1 MGQKKAA
8 IRLPSELPS
17 FEASTTSVIQQ
28 ELDHYIQERRMENG
42 LPPASAH
49 DLVGMCISGGGVRA
63 ATLGLGML
71 QSFIRANRLRT
82 IDYLSTVS
90 GGGFIGSCLSSL
102 LSEEAPWVDKQKT
115 IPNVNHRFSPEVLGL
130 DAATSPF
137 IPKEEDLNYQKA
149 ASSKLNA
156 QLQLRHL
163 RQHGAYLTPRTGLF
177 TWDVRRALG
186 ALSGGM
192 VVNFTIYFLLVAAAV
207 LVHHVL
213 LGWLSLDQFLDQ
225 IRSFAANVG
234 EGQLLLVRTAYWTA
248 GWEVLR
254 STTGLI
260 WLFGSLGVVAG
271 LIFLR
276 WLRHFPQQIARQLAD
291 ERRYDG
297 REEGKLH
304 QRPGMVPLEIQQTR
318 FFRRVLSVVAYFGG
332 PLLAYSVVGYGMNS
346 GWMKGSEYFIF
357 LVLPFFFNLGMFA
370 IVHLM
375 VTFHFINRRKEQV
388 SGRFYRDL
396 FYGVQ
401 GSVLI
406 GLVLTALFPLGIT
419 LLFSQYT
426 LLSKLLAVAFG
437 IVVVLKISTSAL
449 SRWSYVAL
457 FLKSLHG
464 LLLNWSVVLFI
475 GLSFALLSGI
485 LFQMECLWAS
495 FLGIMRWEASSF
507 LLIGILLFLVVIG
520 FLANNNDIS
529 LHYFFRDRLS
539 EAYLRTNGYV
549 VQEQK
554 EGHGTALKDLVDI
567 NFRNHDNLL
576 LQSIGDG
583 NNRGPYPILIS
594 AINLQAA
601 AGRKRQRSDH
611 FIFSKFYIGSDTTGY
626 YRTDRYNGGQT
637 RLSTAMTISAAA
649 VSGGMGLF
657 GFAASHFYMTLLNLR
672 TGYWVYNPAFL
683 KVKEEKRM
691 ERQVVKRSEDVLA
704 SSMWMKLTFPF
715 QQTRRYLQR
724 RWASSTFWLGYLAA
738 EFLGRLTAEQKLV
751 YLSDGGHTGD
761 NLGLIPLIQ
770 RKCQVIYLADFEE
783 DESYTFSSFSQAVKQ
798 AEANYGTRIRIDL
811 SPLVPSNR
819 KSKGPKTS
827 VSSAVLGEVEYPDG
841 AKGILVYM
849 KSAIRWAEHE
859 RESDFPA
866 SDRPPVLSANYFQTN
881 PLFPHQPTAD
891 QYFNEVQFEAY
902 RLLGEDIGEQA
913 LRLSNRAGVNSAS

>member
-1 MGQKKAA
+1 MGQKEEA
-8 IRLPSELPS
+8 IRLPAELPS

-28 ELDHYIQERRMENG
+28 ELDHYLQARRAANG
-42 LPPASAH
+42 LPPAAAH
-49 DLVGMCISGGGVRA
+49 NLVGMCISGGGVRA
-63 ATLGLGML
+63 ATLGLGMV
-71 QSFIRANRLRT
+71 QAFIRANRLRT
-82 IDYLSTVS
+82 VDYLSTVS

-102 LSEEAPWVDKQKT
+102 LSEESPWVDKKKT
-115 IPNVNHRFSPEVLGL
+115 IPNVNHRFSPGNLGL

-137 IPKEEDLNYQKA
+137 IPKEEELIYQKA

-163 RQHGAYLTPRTGLF
+163 RQYGAYLTPRTGLF
-177 TWDVRRALG
+177 SWDVRRALG

-225 IRSFAANVG
+225 IRSFAADVG

-260 WLFGSLGVVAG
+260 WLFGTLGVVAG
-271 LIFLR
+271 LFFLR
-276 WLRHFPQQIARQLAD
+276 WLRHFPQQIASQLAE
-291 ERRYDG
+291 ERAYSG
-297 REEGKLH
+297 MGEGKLH
-304 QRPGMVPLEIQQTR
+304 QRPGGVPLEIQQTR
-318 FFRRVLSVVAYFGG
+318 FFRRVLSFLAYFGG
-332 PLLAYSVVGYGMNS
+332 PLLAYSVVGYGMNA

-396 FYGVQ
+396 FYGLQ

-406 GLVLTALFPLGIT
+406 GLVLTTLFPLGIT

-426 LLSKLLAVAFG
+426 LLSKSLAVAFV
-437 IVVVLKISTSAL
+437 IVVLLKVSTSML
-449 SRWSYVAL
+449 SRWSYLAL
-457 FLKSLHG
+457 FLKSMHG
-464 LLLNWSVVLFI
+464 ILLNWSVVLFI
-475 GLSFALLSGI
+475 GLSFAVLSGI
-485 LFQMECLWAS
+485 LFQLECLWAS
-495 FLGIMRWEASSF
+495 SWGILRWEASSI
-507 LLIGILLFLVVIG
+507 LLAGTLLFLLVIG
-520 FLANNNDIS
+520 YLANNNDIS
-529 LHYFFRDRLS
+529 LHYFYRDRLS
-539 EAYLRTNGYV
+539 EAYLRTNGQV
-549 VQEQK
+549 IRDQLE
-554 EGHGTALKDLVDI
+554 EPPTALKDLVDI

-576 LQSIGDG
+576 LQSVGDG

-683 KVKEEKRM
+683 KEREKKRM
-691 ERQVVKRSEDVLA
+691 ERREIHPAEAGPNTLFWIKFRSRFRQIVRSLE
-704 SSMWMKLTFPF
+704 
-715 QQTRRYLQR
+715 RRRAL
-724 RWASSTFWLGYLAA
+724 STFWLGYLAA
-738 EFLGRLTAEQKLV
+738 EFLGRLTAEKKLV

-770 RKCQVIYLADFEE
+770 RKCRVIYLADFEE
-783 DESYTFSSFSQAVKQ
+783 DEAYTFSSFSLAVKQ

-811 SPLVPSNR
+811 SPLLPIKR
-819 KSKGPKTS
+819 DRKGPKTS
-827 VSSAVLGEVEYPDG
+827 LSSAVRGEVEYPDG
-841 AKGILVYM
+841 TKGILVYM
-849 KSAIRWAEHE
+849 KSAVRWAEQE
-859 RESDFPA
+859 GGNA
-866 SDRPPVLSANYFQTN
+866 SAGVSLPPVLSTNYHHNN

-913 LRLSNRAGVNSAS
+913 LQLYYDDGIISES